1 VRSFQALSL
10 EETNGN
16 EKFPT
21 LFFKNKGGEWTR
33 AMIKDE
39 IEQKNYLLWVISA
52 VLVVALYTAIGFG
65 FVLFY
70 VPSTAAIGAPEM
82 IMIDFAPEPQAP
94 EVEEISEDIQEETV
108 IEEEEQPVE
117 DPEPEPV
124 VEEEPLPPLLPPVV
138 EEPPLPVE
146 EPEPE
151 IETPPSDMV
160 EEKPLEKQEEK
171 MEEPEKIEPVKS
183 PEPEKKKPQPKPKA
197 KQKPK
202 EDVKKAPQAQKS
214 RGPQIV
220 APKAQKFAAPSTNRQ
235 YGDMGKAIA
244 GWRSKVQRRVAY
256 AATRVRAKS
265 GRGRVA
271 TVKFSYNAKGVITA
285 VQITRSS
292 GDGAVDAIALQAVN
306 KASPIPAP
314 PNGQAGSLSVPVK
327 VN

>member
-1 VRSFQALSL
+1 
-10 EETNGN
+10 
-16 EKFPT
+16 
-21 LFFKNKGGEWTR
+21 
-33 AMIKDE
+33 MIKDE
-39 IEQKNYLLWVISA
+39 IEQKNYLLWAVST
-52 VLVVALYTAIGFG
+52 VLVVALYAAIGVG

-108 IEEEEQPVE
+108 VEEEEQPE
-117 DPEPEPV
+117 EEPEPEPP

-160 EEKPLEKQEEK
+160 EEKPLEKPEEK
-171 MEEPEKIEPVKS
+171 IEEPEKIEPIKP
-183 PEPEKKKPQPKPKA
+183 PEPEKKKPQPKPKPKPKPKA

-220 APKAQKFAAPSTNRQ
+220 APKAQKFAAPATNRQ

-244 GWRSKVQRRVAY
+244 GWRTKVQRRVAY

-271 TVKFSYNAKGVITA
+271 MVKFSYSAKGVITGA
-285 VQITRSS
+285 QITRSS

-314 PNGQAGSLSVPVK
+314 PNGQAGSLNVPVK